1 MKKSLLIALLVA
13 STATISFAQDRDAN
27 RRQRPT
33 GGNFLAAART
43 DDGKIDLSKLPEQ
56 MPQARKDALKAAD
69 KDGDGFLNNE
79 EFRAIT
85 PRRNDRSTDASG
97 NEQRRNARQNARQGD
112 APRADAPRP
121 FGDAFKDGK
130 WEIAKVPEPMQKA
143 FKDADKDGDGFLTME
158 EMRAMPRPEGR
169 PGFGFGARDAQAAP
183 RPFGDAFKDGKIEIA
198 KLPEQTPKQM
208 KDAYVAADKDSD
220 GFLTMEELRAMPR
233 PKFAFPE
240 GKKPDFIN
248 DDNAFVVEKVV
259 EAIKGCDKNGDGII
273 DEAEQKEAAKYI
285 RENFGPT
292 FNIFLSG
299 VLNDRQGFGQGFG
312 GGFGPQG
319 FGPGFGSGFGQGFG
333 GGFGPQGFG
342 PRPNAPQTRF
352 PR

>member
-1 MKKSLLIALLVA
+1 MKKALLIALLVA

-27 RRQRPT
+27 RRQR
-33 GGNFLAAART
+33 GFRGNFFASART
-43 DDGKIDLSKLPEQ
+43 EDGKIDLSKLPEQ
-56 MPQARKDALKAAD
+56 TPQARKHALKAAD
-69 KDGDGFLNNE
+69 KEGDGFLSRE
-79 EFRAIT
+79 EFRAMT
-85 PRRNDRSTDASG
+85 PRRNGDAPNNAQG
-97 NEQRRNARQNARQGD
+97 RNARQNARQGD
-112 APRADAPRP
+112 GPRPDAPRP

-130 WEIAKVPEPMQKA
+130 LEIAKAPEGMREA
-143 FKDADKDGDGFLTME
+143 FKAADKDGDGFLTME

-169 PGFGFGARDAQAAP
+169 PGFGFGARDPQAAP

-198 KLPEQTPKQM
+198 KLPEQTPKQV

-240 GKKPDFIN
+240 GKKPAFIN

-285 RENFGPT
+285 RENFGPS
-292 FNIFLSG
+292 FNMFLNG
-299 VLNDRQGFGQGFG
+299 VLSDRQGFGFGFGQGFG

-319 FGPGFGSGFGQGFG
+319 FGPGFGQGFG